1 MSKKNQEA
9 TCCQKLLYGTTN
21 LFLFLAG
28 SANLLAGTIA
38 AFNSTPAI
46 AATSLTA
53 ALVLLFAATI
63 DRFES
68 LKGLG
73 IEAKTRQLDQKLNQ
87 ADEAMDK
94 LRQMT
99 ELAGANLVSLKCG
112 VGRLDSAPGPKE
124 LIEFA
129 DKIRVMMKSL
139 GSSDKAINEALT
151 PWAFTMCFDM
161 AHAKLKPLKQELRN
175 REKAIRDQLKATISQ
190 VNPSIHEQ
198 LNQQLVEIAKFNE
211 KINDLFNLKVHDFPE
226 KFMDYFEN
234 VPVLTTAEVQPFK
247 DSAKDITL
255 DMTSLKTNR
264 VLIHPDKWIDLISKS
279 RNISS

>member
-1 MSKKNQEA
+1 MSDNNYEPS
-9 TCCQKLLYGTTN
+9 CCQKILYGTTN

-38 AFNSTPAI
+38 AFNSSPAI

-53 ALVLLFAATI
+53 SLVLLFAATI

-73 IEAKTRQLDQKLNQ
+73 VEARTKQLDQKISQ
-87 ADEAMDK
+87 ANEAMEK
-94 LRQMT
+94 LREMT
-99 ELAGANLVSLKCG
+99 ELTGANLVGLKCG
-112 VGRLDSAPGPKE
+112 VGRFDTAPGPKE

-139 GSSDKAINEALT
+139 GSSEKTINEALT

-161 AHAKLKPLKQELRN
+161 AYLKITPLQDELRN
-175 REKAIRDQLKATISQ
+175 REKAIRAQLQTTAAQLNQATSD
-190 VNPSIHEQ
+190 Q
-198 LNQQLVEIAKFNE
+198 LNQQLKDIGNFHNRVSNLHTL
-211 KINDLFNLKVHDFPE
+211 KIHDFPE
-226 KFMDYFEN
+226 KFIAYFEN

-247 DSAKDITL
+247 DSATDISL
-255 DMTSLKTNR
+255 DMSSLKTNR
-264 VLIHPDKWIDLISKS
+264 VLINPDKWVDLISKS
-279 RNISS
+279 RGM

>member
-1 MSKKNQEA
+1 MSDHNHEPSF
-9 TCCQKLLYGTTN
+9 CQKILYGTTN

-38 AFNSTPAI
+38 AFNSSPTI

-73 IEAKTRQLDQKLNQ
+73 VEARTKQLDQKISQ
-87 ADEAMDK
+87 AKEAMEK
-94 LRQMT
+94 LREMT
-99 ELAGANLVSLKCG
+99 ELTGANLVGLKCG
-112 VGRLDSAPGPKE
+112 VGRFDTAPGPKE

-129 DKIRVMMKSL
+129 DKIRIMMKSL
-139 GSSDKAINEALT
+139 GSSEKTINEALA

-161 AHAKLKPLKQELRN
+161 AYLKITPLQDELRN
-175 REKAIRDQLKATISQ
+175 REKAIRAQLQTTAVQLNQATSD
-190 VNPSIHEQ
+190 Q
-198 LNQQLVEIAKFNE
+198 LNQQLNDIGHFHNKVSNLHTL
-211 KINDLFNLKVHDFPE
+211 KIHDFPE
-226 KFMDYFEN
+226 KFIAYFEN

-247 DSAKDITL
+247 DSAIDISL
-255 DMTSLKTNR
+255 DMSSLKTNR
-264 VLIHPDKWIDLISKS
+264 VLINPDKWVDLISKS
-279 RNISS
+279 R